1 MQNIDNTNRSAYM
14 YNYRKNHLFIVQ
26 LVQSQERQRG
36 GEEREGGQKSPEKT
50 HGERE
55 GGRAAANWYGG

>member
-1 MQNIDNTNRSAYM
+1 M

-26 LVQSQERQRG
+26 FVQSQERQRG
-36 GEEREGGQKSPEKT
+36 GEEREERQKGTEKT

-55 GGRAAANWYGG
+55 GGGAAANWYCGGNWGEIV